1 MQDKPNRYRQD
12 KIRLKDIPEELFD
25 VITSKGEKAL
35 YLGGK
40 RVENMFLFRN
50 SQIRINTEHGQYR
63 RSMTDNETYLDIY

>member
-1 MQDKPNRYRQD
+1 MQD

-35 YLGGK
+35 YLDGK